1 MSVLSDADAHEII
14 TGLWIGNERSSQNET
29 FLRSHHIDVVFNCTK
44 TLPFHNLIAHKYR
57 LPVDDNLREEEI
69 RNMELWSS
77 DVAYKMMHEYLAG
90 NRILVHCHAGMQR
103 SAAAVAIFLIAFK
116 RMRADEAMVFIKQKR
131 PIAFH
136 GGANFERAIRYF
148 ENVFLNKYLPVI
160 DAGQGQGQPNSKFKL
175 D

>member
-1 MSVLSDADAHEII
+1 MSGADAHEIL
-14 TGLWIGNERSSQNET
+14 TGLWIGNEKSSQDET
-29 FLRSHHIDVVFNCTK
+29 FLRFNHIDVVFNCTK
-44 TLPFHNLIAHKYR
+44 TLPFHYSIAHKYR

-69 RNMELWSS
+69 RNMELWSF
-77 DVAYKMMHEYLAG
+77 DIAYKIMHEYLAG

-116 RMRADEAMVFIKQKR
+116 RMRADEAMLFIKQRR

-136 GGANFERAIRYF
+136 GGANFERAIRTF
-148 ENVFLNKYLPVI
+148 EQKYLNEYLPVI
-160 DAGQGQGQPNSKFKL
+160 DSSGAAASSTHQKAKL